1 MSINLEIETKS
12 PLSKEEYGRLLN
24 LVNGL
29 KTYIQTNYYIDDDSL
44 SIHQQKCGL
53 RIREKDNEFELTL
66 KAPQD
71 DGKLEINQQIS
82 NILFKK
88 FLNCRDF
95 PDGEVK
101 QYLMD
106 KLHIDVS
113 KIHILGKLVTTRSD
127 IRYGTSLISID
138 ESSYSGKIDY
148 EIEAENISLDAA
160 KKDLKEFLNK
170 NGIEC
175 RLSNETKLKRFL
187 ESLNLCL

>member
-1 MSINLEIETKS
+1 MSTNLEIETKC
-12 PLSKEEYGRLLN
+12 LLTKEEYGRLLSSI
-24 LVNGL
+24 NGL

-53 RIREKDNEFELTL
+53 RIREKGDEFELTL
-66 KAPQD
+66 KVPQD
-71 DGKLEINQQIS
+71 EGKLEINQQIS

-101 QYLMD
+101 QYLSE
-106 KLHIDVS
+106 KLNIDVS
-113 KIHILGKLVTTRSD
+113 KIYILGKLVTTRSD
-127 IRYGTSLISID
+127 IGYRASLISID
-138 ESSYSGKIDY
+138 KSSYNGKVDY
-148 EIEAENISLDAA
+148 EIEAENISLDTA

-175 RLSNETKLKRFL
+175 RFSKKAKLKRFL
-187 ESLNLCL
+187 QSLNLCL